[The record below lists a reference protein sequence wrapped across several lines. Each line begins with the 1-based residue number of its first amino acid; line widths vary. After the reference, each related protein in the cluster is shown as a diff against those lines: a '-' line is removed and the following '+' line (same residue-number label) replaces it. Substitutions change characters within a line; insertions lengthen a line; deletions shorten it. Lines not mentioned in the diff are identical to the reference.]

1 MVEQVFIDDEGG
13 SMRMDIASSS
23 VRIVNISDRYGA
35 DDMQSTEAAIAMV
48 GERSRQSKEVKG
60 S

>member
-1 MVEQVFIDDEGG
+1 MFIDDEGG